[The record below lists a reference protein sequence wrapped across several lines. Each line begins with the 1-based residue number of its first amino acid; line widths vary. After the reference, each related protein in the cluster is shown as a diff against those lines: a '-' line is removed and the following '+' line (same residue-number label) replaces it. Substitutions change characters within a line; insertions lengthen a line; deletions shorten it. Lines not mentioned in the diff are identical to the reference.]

1 MASFPGFC
9 RPGRVAEPRSSS
21 INRLWVRHPPARPPV
36 TPEVELPRRVS
47 PLDHRGR
54 CGVAAGVAAGRRI
67 LRARWWLIRRAGS
80 GLDWHWLG
88 GGAKTGY
95 SYTLPVESHAACDGK
110 AIRRLE
116 LSPSIRAKSHLGDR
130 ILAAASL
137 RLLLRNNDTMPAQ
150 KDQSSNSKQPAH
162 IPRSMPELDENI
174 DDVKLT
180 APLFGH
186 ECFEAVPRVDAKV
199 RQELPKGASTTLDTI
214 ISGKDFAY

>member
-1 MASFPGFC
+1 M
-9 RPGRVAEPRSSS
+9 
-21 INRLWVRHPPARPPV
+21 
-36 TPEVELPRRVS
+36 
-47 PLDHRGR
+47 
-54 CGVAAGVAAGRRI
+54 
-67 LRARWWLIRRAGS
+67 
-80 GLDWHWLG
+80 
-88 GGAKTGY
+88 
-95 SYTLPVESHAACDGK
+95 
-110 AIRRLE
+110 
-116 LSPSIRAKSHLGDR
+116 
-130 ILAAASL
+130 AAASL